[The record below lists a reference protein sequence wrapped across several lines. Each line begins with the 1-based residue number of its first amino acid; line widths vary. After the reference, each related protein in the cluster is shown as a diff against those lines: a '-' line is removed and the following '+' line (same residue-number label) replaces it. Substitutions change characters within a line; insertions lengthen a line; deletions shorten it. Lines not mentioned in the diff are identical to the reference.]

1 MSQSHNIAGSDAFRT
16 GPIVMVQQLPRRR
29 PRLPVLAR
37 WFIGAAVLG
46 AGASVLDIITG
57 QPFALAACCIGFLVL
72 WLRA

>member
-16 GPIVMVQQLPRRR
+16 GPIVMIQQLPRRR
-29 PRLPVLAR
+29 PRLPLLAR

-46 AGASVLDIITG
+46 AAASVLDIITG
-57 QPFALAACCIGFLVL
+57 QPIALAAACLAFLVL

>member
-1 MSQSHNIAGSDAFRT
+1 MSQSHNIAGSEAFRT

-46 AGASVLDIITG
+46 GAAALLDILTG
-57 QPFALAACCIGFLVL
+57 QPVALALGCIAFLVL

>member
-1 MSQSHNIAGSDAFRT
+1 MSQSHNIAGSDAYCT
-16 GPIVMVQQLPRRR
+16 SPIVMIQQLPRRR

-46 AGASVLDIITG
+46 GTASVLDIITG
-57 QPFALAACCIGFLVL
+57 QPFALAACCIAFMVL